1 MLKRNLLL
9 LIGLAIYAASFFL
22 PAISSS
28 SAAGGAVRG
37 YLCAWI
43 TLTVP
48 WGHDGMNVFHDKPFV
63 YIAIL
68 LSGWTNLVFLIT
80 TVLILMS
87 PPKKLL
93 AICRVL
99 LLIMLACSWFI
110 LYQLKFVP
118 REGHYI
124 WIFGMLLVVFSNE
137 LTGYRKV
144 SATA

>member
-1 MLKRNLLL
+1 MVKRNLLL
-9 LIGLAIYAASFFL
+9 LIGLALYASSFFL

-28 SAAGGAVRG
+28 SATGGSVRG

-68 LSGWTNLVFLIT
+68 VSGLTNIVFLIT
-80 TVLILMS
+80 AVLMLTKRRQKLTAIL
-87 PPKKLL
+87 
-93 AICRVL
+93 RVL
-99 LLIMLACSWFI
+99 LLLMLPCSWFI

-118 REGHYI
+118 REGHYM
-124 WIFGMLLVVFSNE
+124 WILGMLLVVFSNE
-137 LTGYRKV
+137 LTGYRRV
-144 SATA
+144 SAKA

>member
-1 MLKRNLLL
+1 MVKRNLLL
-9 LIGLAIYAASFFL
+9 LIGLALYAASFAL

-28 SAAGGAVRG
+28 SATNGAVRG

-68 LSGWTNLVFLIT
+68 VSGLTNVVFLIT
-80 TVLILMS
+80 TVMMLI
-87 PPKKLL
+87 KRCEKLA
-93 AICRVL
+93 AIFRVL
-99 LLIMLACSWFI
+99 LLLMLPCSWFI

-118 REGHYI
+118 REGHYM
-124 WIFGMLLVVFSNE
+124 WILGMLLTVFSNE
-137 LTGYRKV
+137 LTGYRRA

>member
-1 MLKRNLLL
+1 MLKRNLLM
-9 LIGLAIYAASFFL
+9 LIGLALYAASFFL

-68 LSGWTNLVFLIT
+68 VSGLTNVVFLIT
-80 TVLILMS
+80 TVLMLIERRE
-87 PPKKLL
+87 KL
-93 AICRVL
+93 AAVFRVL
-99 LLIMLACSWFI
+99 LLLMLPCSWFI
-110 LYQLKFVP
+110 LYELKFV
-118 REGHYI
+118 
-124 WIFGMLLVVFSNE
+124 
-137 LTGYRKV
+137 
-144 SATA
+144 

>member
-1 MLKRNLLL
+1 MLRRNLLML
-9 LIGLAIYAASFFL
+9 VGLALYATSFVL

-68 LSGWTNLVFLIT
+68 VSGLTNLVFLIT
-80 TVLILMS
+80 AALM
-87 PPKKLL
+87 LMNRRQL
-93 AICRVL
+93 AAIFRVL
-99 LLIMLACSWFI
+99 LLVMLPCSWFI

-118 REGHYI
+118 REGHYL
-124 WIFGMLLVVFSNE
+124 WILSMLLVVFSNE
-137 LTGYRKV
+137 MTGYRRA